1 MKASWQAVSVEEGR
15 AAVKRGELVW
25 FRACADELR
34 RFLEDFPLATGAIC
48 RTILGQP
55 EAK

>member
-25 FRACADELR
+25 FRPERREELCWIVQVQKEKR
-34 RFLEDFPLATGAIC
+34 
-48 RTILGQP
+48 
-55 EAK
+55 